1 MFYFTKSPWWLKRLY
16 PRRVW
21 SIDTKEKILY
31 LTFDDGPDPRAT
43 PFVLDQLKKHGA
55 KATFFCIGR
64 NTANYP
70 ELYQRI
76 IAEGH
81 ATGNHTFHHLNGF
94 KTANSDYI
102 SNVIQAASL
111 IHSRLFRPPYG
122 RLKSA
127 QARRLRDYK
136 IIMWDVLSG
145 DFDKGLPSETC
156 LRTVIQKSSPG
167 SIIVFH
173 DSEKSMSKIEY
184 VLPLVL
190 EKFSEKGYRFE
201 KLDSA
206 TS

>member
-16 PRRVW
+16 PRRIW

-31 LTFDDGPDPRAT
+31 LTFDDGPEPGVT

-64 NTANYP
+64 NTSKYP

-102 SNVIQAASL
+102 ANVTQADSL
-111 IHSRLFRPPYG
+111 INSSLFRPPYG
-122 RLKSA
+122 RLKSG

-145 DFDKGLPSETC
+145 DFDKGISGESC
-156 LRTVIQKSSPG
+156 LKIVIGKSSPG

-173 DSEKSMSKIEY
+173 DSEKAWSKIEY

-190 EKFSEKGYRFE
+190 EKFSEEGYRFE
-201 KLDSA
+201 KLD
-206 TS
+206 

>member
-1 MFYFTKSPWWLKRLY
+1 MLYLTKSPWWLKRLY

-21 SIDTKEKILY
+21 SIDTKEKVLY
-31 LTFDDGPDPRAT
+31 LTFDDGPDLRAT
-43 PFVLDQLKKHGA
+43 PFVLEQLKKHGA

-64 NTANYP
+64 NTAKYP

-81 ATGNHTFHHLNGF
+81 TTGNHTFHHLNGF

-102 SNVIQAASL
+102 ANVTQAASL

-127 QARRLRDYK
+127 QARRLGDYK

-145 DFDKGLPSETC
+145 DFDKGLSREAS
-156 LRTVIQKSSPG
+156 LRIVIGKSVPG

-173 DSEKSMSKIEY
+173 DSEKALSKMEY

-190 EKFSEKGYRFE
+190 EIFSEKGYRFE
-201 KLDSA
+201 KLDLE